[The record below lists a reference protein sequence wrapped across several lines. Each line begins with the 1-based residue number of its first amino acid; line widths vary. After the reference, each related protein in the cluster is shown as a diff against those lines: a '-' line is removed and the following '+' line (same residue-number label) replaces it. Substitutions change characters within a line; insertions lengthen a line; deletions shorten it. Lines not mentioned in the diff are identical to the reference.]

1 MVENGCF
8 FFVCIACELSVHASV
23 DEITADYMDVAVDDG
38 VSILIIYIRATVL
51 LGGSFGFRRSGL
63 FTLFLILNFCAVYF
77 CHQFVYFISEILV
90 L

>member
-23 DEITADYMDVAVDDG
+23 DEITADYMGVEVDDG
-38 VSILIIYIRATVL
+38 VSILIISFSTTVL
-51 LGGSFGFRRSGL
+51 LGGSFGFIWCGIS
-63 FTLFLILNFCAVYF
+63 TLFPTMNFCSVDF
-77 CHQFVYFISEILV
+77 CHQFVYFGSEVLV